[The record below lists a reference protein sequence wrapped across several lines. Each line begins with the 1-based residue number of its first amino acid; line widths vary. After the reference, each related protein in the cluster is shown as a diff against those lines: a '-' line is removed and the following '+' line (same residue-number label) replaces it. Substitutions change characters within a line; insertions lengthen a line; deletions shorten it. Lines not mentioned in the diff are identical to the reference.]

1 MVRTRGR
8 GYTLAALAKALGE
21 SVESV
26 RRLSKEEREQLMVLL
41 LKNKT
46 RYPTESCSLPD
57 LNHIE
62 DNNLNLVYLN
72 GLLNK

>member
-26 RRLSKEEREQLMVLL
+26 RRLSKEEKEQLMVLL
-41 LKNKT
+41 LKNNT
-46 RYPTESCSLPD
+46 RYPIKS
-57 LNHIE
+57 
-62 DNNLNLVYLN
+62 
-72 GLLNK
+72 

>member
-21 SVESV
+21 SVQSV
-26 RRLSKEEREQLMVLL
+26 KRLSKEEREQLMVLL

-46 RYPTESCSLPD
+46 RYSSKSCALPD
-57 LNHIE
+57 LSHIE
-62 DNNLNLVYLN
+62 HINFNLVYLT
-72 GLLNK
+72 GWLNN